1 MSLETKIEKIVN
13 IARKDLQKINAKITQ
28 VDSTNIKELHIM
40 CQECIDHIFTIKGSF
55 AKNIFPAKIEDN
67 YNEIL
72 TKLDSFWANIF
83 TASDST
89 ETSECI
95 QLCAKNLESNK
106 FLNVIGKYLI
116 KLDGCFIQISKKAK
130 KSAIAS
136 LNKIKAEITPKLVKI
151 KTCTLS
157 VSNLAPFVST
167 ISNVVGEISEWSK
180 ISLYLDDMALWYHSP
195 INILRS
201 YIQNLTNHI
210 RLEGKD
216 SYEAK
221 KNMAARVEKYLG
233 DDPPEDLFDS
243 VEEDLQKQAASFDIS
258 EHIQLDML
266 KDALYKIVELVNSI
280 TEGPERLHLKRN
292 RVRRKADD
300 LEIEKCITSE
310 TEIWQD
316 KIDEKLK
323 QYAEDSSYVDCI
335 MNEVKKYNDKIRP
348 SDHEVIRG
356 YVNNGYIIN
365 KAGYNP
371 LHDTVSNNPCIWDRD
386 LAHLMRLGQII
397 KNKGITFDKPIT
409 VYKGIGENY
418 LGDYFTIFDCSRKDM
433 DRLRR
438 YYTNK
443 KFELIAHFLNRKK
456 PKMPRLPIFISTT
469 PDRAIA
475 EGFGQLILAIN
486 IPKGI
491 KILDLIN
498 ECLEQQEFL
507 LPRFLKF
514 FFKKAVLYSVGGKK
528 YVRIDVCLLKK
539 VKTA

>member
-1 MSLETKIEKIVN
+1 MSSETKIEKIVN
-13 IARKDLQKINAKITQ
+13 IVRKDLQKIKAKITQ
-28 VDSTNIKELHIM
+28 IDCTNIRELYVI

-72 TKLDSFWANIF
+72 TKLDSFLANIF

-89 ETSECI
+89 EISEYI
-95 QLCAKNLESNK
+95 QLCAKNLELNK
-106 FLNVIGKYLI
+106 FLNVIEKYL
-116 KLDGCFIQISKKAK
+116 LQLAGCFIQISKKAK
-130 KSAIAS
+130 KSAVAS
-136 LNKIKAEITPKLVKI
+136 LNKIKAETTPKLAKI

-195 INILRS
+195 ISTLRS

-210 RLEGKD
+210 RLEGND
-216 SYEAK
+216 IYEAT
-221 KNMAARVEKYLG
+221 KNMVTRVEKYLG
-233 DDPPEDLFDS
+233 DHPPRYLFNS
-243 VEEDLQKQAASFDIS
+243 VKEDLQKHAESFDLFDN
-258 EHIQLDML
+258 IQLDVL
-266 KDALYKIVELVNSI
+266 EDALYKIVAFVNSI
-280 TEGPERLHLKRN
+280 TEGPERLHLERN
-292 RVRRKADD
+292 RVNREADD

-365 KAGYNP
+365 EAGYNP
-371 LHDTVSNNPCIWDRD
+371 LHDTISNNPCIWDRD

-397 KNKGITFDKPIT
+397 KNKGITFNKSMT

-418 LGDYFTIFDCSRKDM
+418 IGDYFTIFDCSQKDM
-433 DRLRR
+433 DKLRE

-456 PKMPRLPIFISTT
+456 PKMPRFPIFISTT
-469 PDRAIA
+469 PDKSIA

-498 ECLEQQEFL
+498 ECLEQREFL

-514 FFKKAVLYSVGGKK
+514 SFKKAVLYSVDRKK
-528 YVRIDVCLLKK
+528 YVRIDVELWEKG
-539 VKTA
+539 KTS